1 MKFIRE
7 GRYNQTTFVD
17 PETKQIP
24 IISTIFYMDGDV
36 QHLVN
41 EHEGAILV
49 ELHQDL
55 VLQHMQKVHL
65 NVNSMKLL
73 YSQIEA
79 LTALTIGLI
88 TLVLS
93 LDFNSLKDSLLVS
106 GGTAS
111 LAIIFRKS
119 IVRPILWLLR
129 MILKIYLRSFTRQFT
144 G

>member
-1 MKFIRE
+1 MRFIRE

-17 PETKQIP
+17 PETKRIP

-41 EHEGAILV
+41 EHEGAVLA

-55 VLQHMQKVHL
+55 VLQHMQQVQL
-65 NVNSMKLL
+65 NANSLKLL

-79 LTALTIGLI
+79 LTALTVGLI
-88 TLVLS
+88 TFVVA
-93 LDFNSLKDSLLVS
+93 LDFNSLKDSLLLA

-111 LAIIFRKS
+111 LATIFRKS
-119 IVRPILWLLR
+119 IVRPSLWLLR
-129 MILKIYLRSFTRQFT
+129 MILKIYLRSFARQLT